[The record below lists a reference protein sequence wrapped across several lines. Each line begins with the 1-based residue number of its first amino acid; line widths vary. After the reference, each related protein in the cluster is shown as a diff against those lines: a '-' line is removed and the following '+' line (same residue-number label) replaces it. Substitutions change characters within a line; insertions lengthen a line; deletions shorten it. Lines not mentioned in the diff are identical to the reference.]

1 MTRKQVSFHAVC
13 FPLVFLE
20 KKFKENLLFSV
31 NAKNI
36 SSNVLKISENSLVL
50 RTREFTDIFITFDET
65 YLVFTSKKVNILY
78 ILSSK
83 DDLFIN
89 ITVSR
94 AFHTVKFEL
103 DNERHFHARI
113 TINMIVVLLFYV
125 HDKHLR
131 SCRDGQ
137 LT

>member
-50 RTREFTDIFITFDET
+50 RTREFTDILITFDET
-65 YLVFTSKKVNILY
+65 YLVFTSKK
-78 ILSSK
+78 
-83 DDLFIN
+83 
-89 ITVSR
+89 
-94 AFHTVKFEL
+94 
-103 DNERHFHARI
+103 
-113 TINMIVVLLFYV
+113 
-125 HDKHLR
+125 
-131 SCRDGQ
+131 
-137 LT
+137 

>member
-65 YLVFTSKKVNILY
+65 YLVFTSKK
-78 ILSSK
+78 
-83 DDLFIN
+83 
-89 ITVSR
+89 
-94 AFHTVKFEL
+94 
-103 DNERHFHARI
+103 
-113 TINMIVVLLFYV
+113 
-125 HDKHLR
+125 
-131 SCRDGQ
+131 
-137 LT
+137 